1 MNMRILRV
9 LCPLLLLAVTAR
21 AADDPFTGTW
31 KLNIAKSKLLVGD
44 KTKSDIYHM
53 IADDNTIQFSDEV
66 VLDKE
71 VRNITVDAKFDG
83 KYYAIKGDPDTDAVA
98 YQRNGNTVTAMLK
111 KSGKVVGKD
120 RVVVSPDGQV
130 TTVTFTIYSEEK
142 PQTGTAVY
150 EKQPN

>member
-1 MNMRILRV
+1 MRILRV
-9 LCPLLLLAVTAR
+9 WCALLLFAVSAL

-44 KTKSDIYHM
+44 KTKSDVYHM
-53 IADDNTIQFSDEV
+53 VIDDSTIKFSDEV
-66 VLDKE
+66 MLDKE

-83 KYYAIKGDPDTDAVA
+83 KYYPIKGDPDTDTVA
-98 YQRNGNTVTAMLK
+98 YHRNGNTVTVMLK
-111 KSGKVVGKD
+111 KGGKVVGKD
-120 RVVVSPDGQV
+120 KVVVSQDGQI
-130 TTVTFTIYSEEK
+130 TTVTFIVYSKEK

>member
-1 MNMRILRV
+1 MRTLRV
-9 LCPLLLLAVTAR
+9 LGAVLLFAVTAL

-31 KLNIAKSKLLVGD
+31 KLNIAKSELLVGD
-44 KTKSDIYHM
+44 KTKSDVYHM
-53 IADDNTIQFSDEV
+53 VADDNTIKFTDKV
-66 VLDKE
+66 ILDKE

-98 YQRNGNTVTAMLK
+98 YHRNGHALTVTLK
-111 KSGKVVGKD
+111 KGGKVVGKD
-120 RVVVSPDGQV
+120 EVVVSQDGQI

>member
-1 MNMRILRV
+1 MRALRV
-9 LCPLLLLAVTAR
+9 LCALLLFVVTAL

-44 KTKSDIYHM
+44 KTTSDVYHM
-53 IADDNTIQFSDEV
+53 VADDSTIKFTDEV
-66 VLDKE
+66 TLDKE

-83 KYYAIKGDPDTDAVA
+83 KYYPIKGDPDTDVVA
-98 YQRNGNTVTAMLK
+98 YHRNGNTLTVTLK
-111 KSGKVVGKD
+111 KGGKVVGKD
-120 RVVVSPDGQV
+120 RVVVSQDGQS
-130 TTVTFTIYSEEK
+130 TTVTFTLYSEEK

>member
-1 MNMRILRV
+1 MRTLRV
-9 LCPLLLLAVTAR
+9 LCALLLFGVTAL

-44 KTKSDIYHM
+44 KTESDVYHM
-53 IADDNTIQFSDEV
+53 VADDSTIKFTDEV
-66 VLDKE
+66 DLDKE

-83 KYYAIKGDPDTDAVA
+83 KYYPIKGDPDTDAVA
-98 YQRNGNTVTAMLK
+98 YHRNGNTVTVTLK
-111 KSGKVVGKD
+111 KGGEVVGKD
-120 RVVVSPDGQV
+120 KVVVSQDGQI
-130 TTVTFTIYSEEK
+130 TTVTFTVYAKGK